1 MFMPRP
7 CSSSVAAQ
15 LPLGVAT
22 QDHPGEGSQW
32 RGNMPK
38 LDFLQASSE
47 WLANK
52 TRHGSSMSDAMQYR
66 RCVGD
71 DVYVNAGSRWRRGHV
86 IKVAQ
91 NSVDVKTSIGIIK
104 GVLED
109 CSQIRCWS
117 TTEFVEHGNGEYDH
131 RPNRR
136 KESRTVLGDQV
147 TSK

>member
-1 MFMPRP
+1 M
-7 CSSSVAAQ
+7 
-15 LPLGVAT
+15 
-22 QDHPGEGSQW
+22 QDHPEEGSQ
-32 RGNMPK
+32 RHSNMPK

-52 TRHGSSMSDAMQYR
+52 TRHGSSMSDAMQYL

-86 IKVAQ
+86 VKVAL
-91 NSVDVKTSIGIIK
+91 NSVDVTTKIGTIK

-109 CSQIRCWS
+109 RTQIRCWS
-117 TTEFVEHGNGEYDH
+117 SIEFVEHGNGEYDH

-136 KESRTVLGDQV
+136 KESRIVLGDQV
-147 TSK
+147 TSS